1 MAGKHE
7 IVERVAART
16 ADGGGTRTRASEA
29 VEAVLAEITAALV
42 AGERV
47 TLTGFGTFEPVA
59 RPERSA
65 RNPRTGETVRVAA
78 TTVTRFRP
86 GAGLRAAVAGHDAGT
101 SATAGASGASPG
113 GAPSSTAGAAG
124 SPRAVAVVD
133 TPATVGKQGKKERK
147 AAAKAGTRADS
158 ALTTGKKAEVAKSGK
173 KTDSAKT
180 GKKAEVVKTGK
191 KAEVAKSG
199 KKTDSAKTGKKAEA
213 VKSGTKAEA
222 ARAGKKP
229 GSAKH
234 GKKTGAAA
242 KARAGSTT
250 ARATAAR

>member
-16 ADGGGTRTRASEA
+16 ADGGGTRAQASEA
-29 VEAVLAEITAALV
+29 VEAVLTEITAALV

-59 RPERSA
+59 RAERFA

-86 GAGLRAAVAGHDAGT
+86 GAGLRAAVAAHDAGT
-101 SATAGASGASPG
+101 SATSGASPG
-113 GAPSSTAGAAG
+113 GAASSTAGETG
-124 SPRAVAVVD
+124 HPRAIAVAG

-147 AAAKAGTRADS
+147 AAAKAATRADG
-158 ALTTGKKAEVAKSGK
+158 ARETGKKAAAGK
-173 KTDSAKT
+173 A

-191 KAEVAKSG
+191 NAAGDATTG
-199 KKTDSAKTGKKAEA
+199 KKSDSGAKAGRKAAAGRTGKKADA
-213 VKSGTKAEA
+213 TKNGKKSG
-222 ARAGKKP
+222 AGAKP
-229 GSAKH
+229 
-234 GKKTGAAA
+234 
-242 KARAGSTT
+242 RAGSKA
-250 ARATAAR
+250 ARATATR